1 MYFKLLPDI
10 KYDQK
15 PISYPF
21 SESNFVVAKN
31 FFRRFKINEDFKQYA
46 VYFQKYRI
54 GDFEQPWMIAQE
66 YYGSSYYDWV
76 VLLTNNVINPLFDW
90 PMESNTLRKFI
101 EGKYEDP
108 YSEIVH
114 YKTTE
119 YKDSNGVVVQQAGTI
134 VDETFYNSPEYII
147 DTTSILPQ
155 QNLPRQAEIS
165 LYSDSYTII
174 GAQLLSNGAGYE
186 SAPTVEITGSGTG
199 ATATAQI
206 ADVGYVKRINIISSG
221 SGYTYPPIVTLGG
234 GLAGQSATA
243 EINNGFVTNIVLDGI
258 RYDTTDASQIY
269 EFGGGT
275 SIAPNGTGVGS
286 TGGFDIG
293 GTHLRF
299 GDSSGTRFV
308 TLNPVNATA
317 INKVRVYAVRGNGS
331 NGGETPDIAG
341 VEDLRIQYQST
352 ATGVAPDPNSWVDLG
367 IVIEAVNNGT
377 GTGVLENYDFDLGS
391 EVQQGHVYFRLY
403 QAGNSGPQYDH
414 YGILSVNFI
423 GASGIEIAPSTITL
437 DTNPLQT
444 SGPDNFASAEII
456 LGRELTGLTLTS
468 PGTGYGDGSTTTIS
482 LSGGNPDTPAE
493 PDFLLGREFKA
504 SVIEAGNAYNNA
516 TATFSGGGIGN
527 GGDIAADVNISNGR
541 VVGLTFT
548 NFGTDYTDAPAVTI
562 SAPDAPVT
570 FSVGQGY
577 SDGTNSWRWT
587 GSDWERQVTFGLRYY
602 DTGLNQTQS
611 VRGDVISYPVT
622 AYEYEEEKNEKSR
635 ELFLLKPKY
644 LEQFVDEFRKANKYK
659 DSTDFISSRLKKTGV

>member
-1 MYFKLLPDI
+1 MQTRLQQRNYIRRSFFLMYFNLLPNI
-10 KYDQK
+10 KYDEK

-31 FFRRFKINEDFKQYA
+31 FFRRFKLNEEFKQYA
-46 VYFQKYRI
+46 VFFEKYRI
-54 GDFEQPWMIAQE
+54 GDFEQPWMIAE
-66 YYGSSYYDWV
+66 NVYGSPYYDWV

-108 YSEIVH
+108 YSEIIH
-114 YKTTE
+114 YKTIE
-119 YKDSNGVVVQQAGTI
+119 YKDTSGVVVQKAGTI
-134 VDETFYNSPEYII
+134 VDEKFYNSPEYII

-155 QNLPRQAEIS
+155 QNLPKQAEVS

-186 SAPTVEITGSGTG
+186 SVPTVEITGSGVG

-206 ADVGYVKRINIISSG
+206 ADVGYVKRINIIGSG

-243 EINNGFVTNIVLDGI
+243 EITNGFVTNIILDGI
-258 RYDTTDASQIY
+258 KFDTTNSNQIY

-299 GDSSGTRFV
+299 GDAAGTRFV

-317 INKVRVYAVRGNGS
+317 INKIRVYAIRGNGS

-352 ATGVAPDPNSWVDLG
+352 INGVAPDPNGWADLG
-367 IVIEAVNNGT
+367 IVIEAVDNGT
-377 GTGVLENYDFDLGS
+377 GTGVLENYDFDLGP
-391 EVQQGHVYFRLY
+391 EVQQGHVYFRLF
-403 QAGNSGPQYDH
+403 QQGNSGAQYDH

-423 GASGIEIAPSTITL
+423 GAGAIDIAPSTITL
-437 DTNPLQT
+437 TTNPLQT
-444 SGPDNFASAEII
+444 TPPDNVASAEI
-456 LGRELTGLTLTS
+456 
-468 PGTGYGDGSTTTIS
+468 
-482 LSGGNPDTPAE
+482 
-493 PDFLLGREFKA
+493 
-504 SVIEAGNAYNNA
+504 
-516 TATFSGGGIGN
+516 
-527 GGDIAADVNISNGR
+527 
-541 VVGLTFT
+541 
-548 NFGTDYTDAPAVTI
+548 
-562 SAPDAPVT
+562 
-570 FSVGQGY
+570 
-577 SDGTNSWRWT
+577 
-587 GSDWERQVTFGLRYY
+587 
-602 DTGLNQTQS
+602 
-611 VRGDVISYPVT
+611 
-622 AYEYEEEKNEKSR
+622 
-635 ELFLLKPKY
+635 
-644 LEQFVDEFRKANKYK
+644 
-659 DSTDFISSRLKKTGV
+659 